1 MKDILKANF
10 PPMLPERA
18 SQPFDSSHHFF
29 EFKWDG
35 IRALLFVSP
44 NHFRLQNRKLQ
55 DISYKYPELSSLKR
69 EIEEEAILDGEIVV
83 ISEGKPN
90 FKKVQE
96 REHQEKEDRIKV
108 YRKIMP
114 VTYVAF
120 DLLYFK
126 GKSLFETPLF
136 KRRELLQNNFIE
148 TPHFIFSR
156 EIKREG
162 KKFYKKALKLGFEGI
177 VAKEVNS
184 PYLPGKRSSYWLK
197 IKKEQTLDLIICG
210 FTPGKGEREGLFG
223 SLILGAYSDD
233 GSLEFVSK
241 VGSGFTRKDMKFI
254 LSILNPLKVKSPL
267 FSIEEVRLSREK
279 NVWVEPKIVCEV
291 KFVEFTPKGS
301 LRSPIFLR
309 LRPDKPAEE
318 CVLKE
323 GEK

>member
-1 MKDILKANF
+1 MRDILKANF
-10 PPMLPERA
+10 PPMLSEKA
-18 SQPFDSSHHFF
+18 SQPFDSSRHFF

-44 NHFRLQNRKLQ
+44 NYFRLQNRKLQ
-55 DISYKYPELSSLKR
+55 DISYKYPELFSLKER
-69 EIEEEAILDGEIVV
+69 IKEEAILDGEIVV
-83 ISEGKPN
+83 IAEGKAD

-96 REHQEKEDRIKV
+96 REQQEREDRIEV

-126 GKSLFETPLF
+126 GKNLFETPLF
-136 KRRELLQNNFIE
+136 ERRKLLQSNFTE

-156 EIKREG
+156 GIKKEG
-162 KKFYKKALKLGFEGI
+162 KKFYAKALKLGFEGI
-177 VAKEVNS
+177 MAKEINS

-223 SLILGAYSDD
+223 SLILGAYGSG
-233 GSLEFVSK
+233 GSLRFVSK
-241 VGSGFTRKDMKFI
+241 VGSGFTRKDMKII
-254 LSILNPLKVKSPL
+254 LSLLNPLRVEFSP
-267 FSIEEVRLSREK
+267 FSKEEVGLGREE
-279 NVWVEPKIVCEV
+279 NVWVEPRVVCEV
-291 KFVEFTPKGS
+291 KFAEFTPKGS

-309 LRPDKPAEE
+309 LRPDKSAEE
-318 CVLKE
+318 CVMKE